1 MLVLRRS
8 SRRFALPALTAL
20 LAAFILAACTGP
32 GSYRTVRGGMSDPGN
47 FVRDYLQYAGREGP
61 VLVEVPAGAMGL
73 TGRQLAPRVADMI
86 SGSVFGMTTQFTAD
100 RTAVRE
106 PNWRIIFLFN
116 NALNIRGDE
125 VCAGEVRQNTGKPS
139 MNTLAVFCHRDRL
152 YASVSGYAE
161 SFGGVDDPAFRAY
174 ARQLVDELFPRNS
187 DEMLRLGGWDD

>member
-1 MLVLRRS
+1 MPAFRRS
-8 SRRFALPALTAL
+8 RRSIALPALSVL
-20 LAAFILAACTGP
+20 LATLVLAACTGP
-32 GSYRTVRGGMSDPGN
+32 GSFRTVRGGISYPGP
-47 FVRDYLQYAGREGP
+47 FTRDFLQYAGREGP

-73 TGRQLAPRVADMI
+73 TGQQLAPRIADII

-106 PNWRIIFLFN
+106 PDWRIIFLFN
-116 NALNIRGDE
+116 NALTLRGDE
-125 VCAGEVRQNTGKPS
+125 VCAGETRQNTQKPS

-174 ARQLVDELFPRNS
+174 ARQLIDDLFPRHS
-187 DEMLRLGGWDD
+187 DEMFRLGYWDD